1 MATRVSSARSKRGA
15 LNVEVLRSFRVIYGS
30 VRQHF
35 RDVQQECGVSGS
47 QLWLLQEIGR
57 SKGLG
62 VSELAQRLSI
72 HQSTCSL
79 LIEKLVRAG
88 YVRKA
93 RDRGDLRRAVMALT
107 ARGRRTLVKA
117 PGPAEGVLPD
127 ALASLPAPQLRS
139 LLQGLNRVIAALE
152 VRDEEAAA
160 KPLSDL

>member
-1 MATRVSSARSKRGA
+1 M
-15 LNVEVLRSFRVIYGS
+15 NVEVLRSFRVIYGS

-57 SKGLG
+57 SEGLG

-93 RDRGDLRRAVMALT
+93 RDQGDLRRATMALT
-107 ARGRRTLVKA
+107 ARGRRTLAKA
-117 PGPAEGVLPD
+117 PGPAEGVLPG
-127 ALASLPAPQLRS
+127 ALASLSAPQLRN

-152 VRDEEAAA
+152 VKDEEAAA